1 MSVISF
7 IGGGKYGTVEM
18 AKARSEKLKGK
29 V

>member
-1 MSVISF
+1 MSVINF
-7 IGGGKYGTVEM
+7 ISGGKYGTVEM

>member
-7 IGGGKYGTVEM
+7 IGGGEYGTVEI
-18 AKARSEKLKGK
+18 AKARSEKLKAK